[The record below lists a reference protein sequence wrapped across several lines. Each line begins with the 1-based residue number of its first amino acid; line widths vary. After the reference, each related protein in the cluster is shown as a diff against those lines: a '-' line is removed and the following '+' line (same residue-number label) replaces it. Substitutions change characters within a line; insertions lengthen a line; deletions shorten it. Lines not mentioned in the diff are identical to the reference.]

1 MVYPSPMKIGELAKQ
16 AQVSVDTIRFYE
28 KRGLITQTSRSHSG
42 YRMYAPN
49 DVKRLQ
55 FIVHAKELG
64 FTLEEIKQL
73 LALRADGSDCAR
85 VKSVAEEKAL
95 EITSR
100 IEKLSRM
107 RKVLLDLASQ
117 CDHGDADEACPILK
131 SLEELT

>member
-1 MVYPSPMKIGELAKQ
+1 MVYASPMKIGEMAKQ
-16 AQVSVDTIRFYE
+16 AQVSVDTVRFYE
-28 KRGLITQTSRSHSG
+28 QRGLLPQAARSHSG
-42 YRMYAPN
+42 YRQYSPDDA
-49 DVKRLQ
+49 KRLR

-85 VKSVAEEKAL
+85 VKSVAEEKAC

-100 IEKLSRM
+100 IEKLSSM
-107 RKVLLDLASQ
+107 REVLLDLASQ
-117 CDHGDADEACPILK
+117 CDQGDADEACPILK